1 MPVKDASALRA
12 WLVERGCHSFIR
24 KKLGRVLKATKDQMI
39 SMQVWR
45 IPLEKIGF
53 NTLSKRPEEALGVY
67 AKDDCSIPV
76 GMGKYIQ
83 VQTNHEIKGE
93 VLIEIS
99 NKTIPG

>member
-1 MPVKDASALRA
+1 MSSMEEEVIPMPVKDASALRA

-53 NTLSKRPEEALGVY
+53 NTLSKRPEETLGVY
-67 AKDDCSIPV
+67 AKD
-76 GMGKYIQ
+76 GNG
-83 VQTNHEIKGE
+83 EIH
-93 VLIEIS
+93 
-99 NKTIPG
+99 PGADKS